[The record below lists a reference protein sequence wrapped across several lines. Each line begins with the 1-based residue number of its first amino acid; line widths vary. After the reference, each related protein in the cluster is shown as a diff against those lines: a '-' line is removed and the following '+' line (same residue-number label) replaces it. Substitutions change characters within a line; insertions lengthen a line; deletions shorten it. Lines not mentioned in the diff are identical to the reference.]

1 MYKPYF
7 LKDVID
13 NSNKELFTVIST
25 FAGGGGS
32 STGYRL
38 AGGKVLCMNEFVESA
53 QDTYKANYPNTP
65 ILPGDIKKLKGEDF
79 LKAAGIQKGELDILD
94 GSPPCSAFSV
104 AGKREKGWKDGVV
117 EGEWRSVFED
127 GEYIEIGE
135 KNIKVSDGKKKY
147 SDNKDVENIEDLF
160 FEFTRIT
167 GEIMPKV
174 VVGENVAG
182 IMMGTAKEYYN
193 KIINE
198 FGKLGYEAV
207 GKVLN
212 AADYGTPQARQ
223 RCFFIAVRNDIM
235 DKVGLNFMNME
246 DEIYPEP
253 YKQQVS
259 LKQAIEDVQ
268 NNEEEE
274 KELYEYVQG
283 GFQKKWVEILDFN
296 PNKHIKPSENEVRI
310 IPKEEW
316 PKYKEN
322 GFQEKNAKPI
332 KSYKKNGVIETIEK
346 VKNRDVKHFEW
357 DTKEEYFYIDINY
370 KKSMFNMI
378 RPAPHLPCPTLTQ
391 RGQQKSVSGVFHYS
405 KNRKF
410 TIQELKRIM
419 GLPDDYKLEGNF
431 DKQAERIGRMVAP
444 LMMKNLASNIY
455 EKVLKRTK

>member
-7 LKDVID
+7 LKDVLD
-13 NSNKELFTVIST
+13 SSNKELFTVIST

-38 AGGKVLCMNEFVESA
+38 AGGKILCVNEFVEA
-53 QDTYKANYPNTP
+53 AVETYKSNYPNTP
-65 ILPGDIKKLKGEDF
+65 VLPQDIKQLKGEDF

-94 GSPPCSAFSV
+94 GSPPCSSFSV
-104 AGKREKGWKDGVV
+104 AGKREKGWDQTKT
-117 EGEWRSVFED
+117 
-127 GEYIEIGE
+127 Y
-135 KNIKVSDGKKKY
+135 SDGKQ
-147 SDNKDVENIEDLF
+147 VENIEDLF

-174 VVGENVAG
+174 VIGENVAG
-182 IMMGTAKEYYN
+182 ITMGEAKEYFN
-193 KIINE
+193 RIVNE

-212 AADYGTPQARQ
+212 AADYGTPQGRQ

-235 DKVGLNFMNME
+235 DKAGLNFMTME
-246 DEIYPEP
+246 NEVYPEP

-259 LKQAIEDVQ
+259 LKEAIEDVQ
-268 NNEEEE
+268 NDEEEE

-283 GFQKKWVEILDFN
+283 GFQKKWVEILPFN
-296 PNKHIKPSENEVRI
+296 PIKHIKPSENEIRI
-310 IPKEEW
+310 IPKDQW
-316 PKYKEN
+316 PKYKEI

-410 TIQELKRIM
+410 TIPELKRIM
-419 GLPDDYKLEGNF
+419 GLPDDYKLEGDF

>member
-7 LKDVID
+7 LKDVLD
-13 NSNKELFTVIST
+13 SSNKELFTVIST

-53 QDTYKANYPNTP
+53 QDTYKANYPNTS

-104 AGKREKGWKDGVV
+104 AGKREKGWNGG
-117 EGEWRSVFED
+117 EHQQGEWRTELDPDNDTTVSV
-127 GEYIEIGE
+127 GQ
-135 KNIKVSDGKKKY
+135 KNIKKSDGKKKY

-160 FEFTRIT
+160 FEFIRIAD
-167 GEIMPKV
+167 EIQPKV
-174 VVGENVAG
+174 IIGENVAG
-182 IMMGTAKEYYN
+182 IMMGEAIK
-193 KIINE
+193 KFNE
-198 FGKLGYEAV
+198 ILKGFDNIGYEAV

-212 AADYGTPQARQ
+212 AADYGTPQGRQ

-235 DKVGLNFMNME
+235 NKAGLNYLTME
-246 DEIYPEP
+246 NEVYPEP

-259 LKQAIEDVQ
+259 LKDAIEDVQ
-268 NNEEEE
+268 NDVEQE
-274 KELYEYVQG
+274 KELYDYVQG
-283 GFQKKWVEILDFN
+283 GFQKKWVEILPHN
-296 PNKHIKPSENEVRI
+296 PKKHIKPSENEIRI
-310 IPKEEW
+310 IPKDEW
-316 PKYKEN
+316 SEYKEK
-322 GFQEKNAKPI
+322 GFQEKNAKPV
-332 KSYKKNGVIETIEK
+332 KSNLGTEK
-346 VKNRDVKHFEW
+346 EQLMKTDVKHYEW
-357 DTKEEYFYIDINY
+357 NTDSPYEFIDINY

-410 TIQELKRIM
+410 TIPELKRIM
-419 GLPDDYKLEGNF
+419 GLPDDYKLEGDF

>member
-7 LKDVID
+7 LKEVID

-38 AGGKVLCMNEFVESA
+38 AGGKILCVNEFVESA
-53 QDTYKANYPNTP
+53 QDTYKSNYPNTP
-65 ILPGDIKKLKGEDF
+65 VLPQDIKELKGEDF

-104 AGKREKGWKDGVV
+104 AGKREKGWDQTKT
-117 EGEWRSVFED
+117 
-127 GEYIEIGE
+127 Y
-135 KNIKVSDGKKKY
+135 SDGKQ
-147 SDNKDVENIEDLF
+147 VENIEDLF

-174 VVGENVAG
+174 VIGENVAG
-182 IMMGTAKEYYN
+182 ITMGEAKEYFN
-193 KIINE
+193 RIVNE

-283 GFQKKWVEILDFN
+283 GFQKKWVEILNFN

-410 TIQELKRIM
+410 TIPELKRIM
-419 GLPDDYKLEGNF
+419 GLPDDYKLEGDF

>member
-7 LKDVID
+7 LKEVID

-38 AGGKVLCMNEFVESA
+38 AGGKILCVNEFVEA
-53 QDTYKANYPNTP
+53 AVETYKSNYPNTP
-65 ILPGDIKKLKGEDF
+65 VLPQDIKELKGEDF

-104 AGKREKGWKDGVV
+104 AGKREKGWDQTKT
-117 EGEWRSVFED
+117 
-127 GEYIEIGE
+127 Y
-135 KNIKVSDGKKKY
+135 SDGKQ
-147 SDNKDVENIEDLF
+147 VENIEDLF

-174 VVGENVAG
+174 VIGENVAG
-182 IMMGTAKEYYN
+182 ITMGEAKEYFN
-193 KIINE
+193 RIVNE

-455 EKVLKRTK
+455 EKGLKRTK